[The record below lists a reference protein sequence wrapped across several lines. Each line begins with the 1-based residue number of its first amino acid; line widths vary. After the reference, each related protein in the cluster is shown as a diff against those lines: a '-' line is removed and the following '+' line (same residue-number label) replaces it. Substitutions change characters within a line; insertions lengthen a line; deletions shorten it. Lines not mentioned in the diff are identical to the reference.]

1 MGVEVSFSLSVVKAV
16 IHFSSKQNGTPC
28 INRLE
33 RGFDIVEKSLMNLL

>member
-1 MGVEVSFSLSVVKAV
+1 MGMEVSFSFSVVKV
-16 IHFSSKQNGTPC
+16 VVHFSSNQNGTPC